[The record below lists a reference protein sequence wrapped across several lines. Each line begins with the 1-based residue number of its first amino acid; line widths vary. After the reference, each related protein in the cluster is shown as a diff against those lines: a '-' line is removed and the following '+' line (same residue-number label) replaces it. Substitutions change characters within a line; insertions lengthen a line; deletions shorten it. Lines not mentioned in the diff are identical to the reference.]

1 MTRPVCEGCGTR
13 ETRRNVRLRPAN
25 DGCFGVHDPL
35 WCDRCEALQLCQ
47 HPQQVEALL
56 AAHQRIL
63 DAYTTLWVRHGRL
76 RTLIHQ
82 AAHEQD
88 DRADLPT
95 PHELRTGQTRQ
106 DVLAG
111 YTAVRSHQHATP
123 AAPAAPGRVHIE
135 GTPIQ
140 QHAFHTALA
149 TTPPRHPKEP
159 PRP

>member
-25 DGCFGVHDPL
+25 DGCYGVHDPL

-56 AAHQRIL
+56 ATHQRML
-63 DAYTTLWVRHGRL
+63 DAYEALWLRYGRL
-76 RTLIHQ
+76 RTLIHR

-106 DVLAG
+106 DVLRQYAH
-111 YTAVRSHQHATP
+111 VRAQQ
-123 AAPAAPGRVHIE
+123 AADRPVVESNGFGLIE
-135 GTPIQ
+135 GTDLQ
-140 QHAFHTALA
+140 QAAFLAAL
-149 TTPPRHPKEP
+149 TPPRHPQEP